1 MWGITLI
8 LTHDGVTI
16 PEYRG
21 DTVQRY
27 LIKHRRGGGST
38 KIPYKAQGG
47 VKLMTL
53 FTVHAHFKYI
63 ISVPISTWPYGS

>member
-1 MWGITLI
+1 MRGITLI

-27 LIKHRRGGGST
+27 LIKHRRGGGAVQRYLI
-38 KIPYKAQGG
+38 KHRGG
-47 VKLMTL
+47 GGKLMTL
-53 FTVHAHFKYI
+53 FTVHAHFK
-63 ISVPISTWPYGS
+63 